1 MSEYDEFTARARRQ
15 EIEKSLEEKQR
26 AYIEAL
32 HNEQPEVA
40 DQRQKEFHD
49 LVAELR
55 FVDPDAD
62 LSALEDSLRQEA
74 EEETRKHNIKPTKR
88 L

>member
-1 MSEYDEFTARARRQ
+1 MSEYDEFTARSRRQ
-15 EIEKSLEEKQR
+15 EIEKSLDQKQQ
-26 AYIEAL
+26 AYQEAIR
-32 HNEQPEVA
+32 NNQPEVA
-40 DQRQKEFHD
+40 DQRQKEFYD

-62 LSALEDSLRQEA
+62 LSGLEATLKQEA
-74 EEETRKHNIKPTKR
+74 DEETKKHNIKPTKR